1 MIMVMI
7 SQITIGENRNKTA
20 RSISASSI
28 IRNAYL
34 LVFFFF
40 RLLDEIFTGG
50 CYLPSYLPVSDRGH
64 IEKKRKKKT
73 LICDINVSTTY

>member
-7 SQITIGENRNKTA
+7 RQITIGENRNKTA

-40 RLLDEIFTGG
+40 SATRRDIYGRLLSSF
-50 CYLPSYLPVSDRGH
+50 LFARV
-64 IEKKRKKKT
+64 
-73 LICDINVSTTY
+73 

>member
-64 IEKKRKKKT
+64 IEKKRKKNSY
-73 LICDINVSTTY
+73 LRY

>member
-40 RLLDEIFTGG
+40 GYSTRYLRAVAIFLLIFP
-50 CYLPSYLPVSDRGH
+50 CLIVAIL
-64 IEKKRKKKT
+64 KRKEKKT

>member
-7 SQITIGENRNKTA
+7 RQITIGENRNKTA

-34 LVFFFF
+34 LVFFFSATRRDIYG
-40 RLLDEIFTGG
+40 RLLSSF
-50 CYLPSYLPVSDRGH
+50 LFARV
-64 IEKKRKKKT
+64 
-73 LICDINVSTTY
+73 

>member
-7 SQITIGENRNKTA
+7 RQITIGENRNKTA

-34 LVFFFF
+34 LVFFFGYSTRYLRAVAIF
-40 RLLDEIFTGG
+40 LLI
-50 CYLPSYLPVSDRGH
+50 CPCLIVAIL
-64 IEKKRKKKT
+64 KRKEKKT